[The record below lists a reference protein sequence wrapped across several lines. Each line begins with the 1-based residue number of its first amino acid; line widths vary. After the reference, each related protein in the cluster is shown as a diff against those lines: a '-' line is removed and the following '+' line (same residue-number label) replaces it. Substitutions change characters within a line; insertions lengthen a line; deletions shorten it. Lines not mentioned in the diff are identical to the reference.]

1 MSNNTLNRLG
11 SVLNGTQRSI
21 VLVLTVNNDGTTTV
35 EHSDGTTSRVL
46 GDNFETGSV
55 YIENDRIT
63 GQAPD
68 LPYSEVEV

>member
-1 MSNNTLNRLG
+1 MSNTLNRLG
-11 SVLNGTQRSI
+11 SVLSGTQRSI
-21 VLVLTVNNDGTTTV
+21 VKVLTVNNDGTTTV

-46 GDNFETGSV
+46 GDSVQEGSV

-68 LPYSEVEV
+68 LPYSEVVI

>member
-1 MSNNTLNRLG
+1 MSNTLNRLG
-11 SVLNGTQRSI
+11 SVFSGTQRSI
-21 VLVLTVNNDGTTTV
+21 VKVLTVNNDGTTTV

-46 GDNFETGSV
+46 GDSVQSGSA

-68 LPYSEVEV
+68 LPYSEVVV

>member
-1 MSNNTLNRLG
+1 MSNTLNRLG
-11 SVLNGTQRSI
+11 SVLSGTKRSI
-21 VLVLTVNNDGTTTV
+21 VKVLTVNNDGTTTV

-46 GDNFETGSV
+46 GGSVQSGSV

-68 LPYSEVEV
+68 LPYSEIEV

>member
-1 MSNNTLNRLG
+1 MSNTLNRLG
-11 SVLNGTQRSI
+11 TVLSGTQRSI
-21 VLVLTVNNDGTTTV
+21 VKVLTVNNDGTTTV

-46 GDNFETGSV
+46 GDSVQEGSA